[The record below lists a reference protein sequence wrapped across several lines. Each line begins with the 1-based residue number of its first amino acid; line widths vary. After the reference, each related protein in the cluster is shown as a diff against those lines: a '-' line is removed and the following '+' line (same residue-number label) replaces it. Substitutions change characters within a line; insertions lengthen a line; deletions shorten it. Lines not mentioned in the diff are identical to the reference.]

1 MTKLAPFEPQRAP
14 FNISIFKPTKET
26 LVGVRPVTVSD
37 VFDGMSRN
45 FHEDGLFSVST
56 FGRVGSDERDKRF
69 GYIDIRIP
77 IFHPLIYQ
85 RLCALKNLYL
95 QVLQGK
101 AYAKWDS
108 IIQDLIPAR
117 PDESEAGTGYGFF
130 AENWEKIRFRET
142 KSLQRKIKIELVE
155 KYKKVALTDKILVLP
170 AGLRDLEIDESGR
183 QFENEINDPY
193 RRLIAVSNT
202 IPHGIDDPDAPYL
215 DASRRSLQNGFN
227 TIFEMINLLLYGKKG
242 YIQSKWASRRIWNGT
257 RNVISPMTTAT
268 AEFEGPRSPDIN
280 DTQVGLFQTLK
291 GLLPVSIYLLSTGWL
306 SRVFNGSES
315 NAVLVNT
322 KTLQPEYVTVD
333 IETLD
338 RWTTAEGLEK
348 VIQGFKE
355 TGRRQKPVMVD
366 GYYLGLVYSDE
377 QYFRIFNDIDELPEG
392 WDRKNV
398 HPMTYTEL
406 MYLSGYQKWYD
417 FFVFITRYPVAGI
430 GSMYPSRVYCRTTVT
445 ASAKEELGPDWKP
458 MGEAFI
464 AREFPSTDP
473 MAPFMDSLAP
483 HPSNLKALGGDQT
496 YILSA

>member
-155 KYKKVALTDKILVLP
+155 K
-170 AGLRDLEIDESGR
+170 
-183 QFENEINDPY
+183 
-193 RRLIAVSNT
+193 
-202 IPHGIDDPDAPYL
+202 
-215 DASRRSLQNGFN
+215 
-227 TIFEMINLLLYGKKG
+227 
-242 YIQSKWASRRIWNGT
+242 
-257 RNVISPMTTAT
+257 
-268 AEFEGPRSPDIN
+268 
-280 DTQVGLFQTLK
+280 
-291 GLLPVSIYLLSTGWL
+291 
-306 SRVFNGSES
+306 
-315 NAVLVNT
+315 
-322 KTLQPEYVTVD
+322 
-333 IETLD
+333 
-338 RWTTAEGLEK
+338 
-348 VIQGFKE
+348 
-355 TGRRQKPVMVD
+355 
-366 GYYLGLVYSDE
+366 
-377 QYFRIFNDIDELPEG
+377 
-392 WDRKNV
+392 
-398 HPMTYTEL
+398 
-406 MYLSGYQKWYD
+406 
-417 FFVFITRYPVAGI
+417 
-430 GSMYPSRVYCRTTVT
+430 
-445 ASAKEELGPDWKP
+445 
-458 MGEAFI
+458 
-464 AREFPSTDP
+464 
-473 MAPFMDSLAP
+473 
-483 HPSNLKALGGDQT
+483 
-496 YILSA
+496 